1 MRRAGY
7 AFEVL
12 RPPLIEP
19 ERFGASLPPLACAE
33 ANSYFK
39 ASSVL
44 DLLNQPA
51 VIVGADTIVVSRG
64 EVYGKP
70 RDESDA
76 RRILSAL
83 AGTTHEVITGVTVLS
98 SETEERLI
106 AHETSVVSMR
116 ALPGDF
122 LEGYLAGGAWRGKAG
137 AYGIQDEGD
146 PLVDRIAGEFEN
158 VVGLPMKR
166 LAEMLSFWGF
176 ST

>member
-7 AFEVL
+7 TFEVL
-12 RPPLIEP
+12 QPPLLEP
-19 ERFGASLPPLACAE
+19 ERFAVSLSPVACAE

-39 ASSVL
+39 ACSVL
-44 DLLNQPA
+44 DLLNEPA
-51 VIVGADTIVVSRG
+51 VIVGADTIVVSGG

-70 RDESDA
+70 RDEADA

-116 ALPGDF
+116 PLPRDF

-137 AYGIQDEGD
+137 AYGIQDEAD
-146 PLVDRIAGEFEN
+146 PLVERIDGEYEN
-158 VVGLPMKR
+158 VVGLPMSR
-166 LAEMLSFWGF
+166 LTQMLSYWGVA
-176 ST
+176 S